1 MNNRIIR
8 KLIRESGFVGS
19 TVEADK
25 ITTVVIDKIK
35 SILLNAMDDDR
46 DGILDSHTLDLML
59 FEIND
64 EFGLENS

>member
-8 KLIRESGFVGS
+8 KLIRESSFVGS

>member
-8 KLIRESGFVGS
+8 KLIRESDFVGS

-35 SILLNAMDDDR
+35 SILLNAMNDDR